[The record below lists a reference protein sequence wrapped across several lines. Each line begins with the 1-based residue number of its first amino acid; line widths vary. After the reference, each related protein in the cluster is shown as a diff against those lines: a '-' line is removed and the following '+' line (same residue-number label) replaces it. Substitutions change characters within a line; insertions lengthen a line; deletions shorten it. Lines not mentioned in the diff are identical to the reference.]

1 MTSSI
6 ERQVDAIITE
16 LRGPERTCTTC
27 YGVGPSL
34 VWVPEGA
41 DPDAPEYHPTA
52 CPDCGTPAREVMQ
65 IIGMSEDEVF
75 PDVPEGESR

>member
-1 MTSSI
+1 MSSSI
-6 ERQVDAIITE
+6 DRRVDAIATE

-41 DPDAPEYHPTA
+41 DPDDPEYHPTA
-52 CPDCGTPAREVMQ
+52 CPDCGTPARHVLQ

-75 PDVPEGESR
+75 PDVPEEGLQ